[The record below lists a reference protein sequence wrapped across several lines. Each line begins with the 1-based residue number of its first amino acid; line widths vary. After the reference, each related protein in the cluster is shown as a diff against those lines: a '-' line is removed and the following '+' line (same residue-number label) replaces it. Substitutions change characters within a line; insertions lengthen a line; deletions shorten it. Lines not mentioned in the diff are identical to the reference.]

1 MPLAIITGANTGLGF
16 ETARGLL
23 QVGFEVVITSR
34 NLERGEKA
42 VARLKSEYPNGQ
54 ISALALDLFNQSSV
68 RAFAPRFTQAQKKW
82 DVLVLNAGAK
92 VLSSYQETDS
102 GIEYHFGVNAVGH
115 FALVADLLAL
125 RAEVARV
132 VSVSSI
138 VARFAPSALGPAG
151 SPKSYSA
158 GASYSA
164 SKLSNYLFAIEL
176 QNRFGSESFSSLAA
190 HPGFARAE
198 PYGPKSTRFFE
209 SFMAQSAAKGALP
222 IIEAATDSSL
232 PGGSYRVP
240 KILELWGEPSEGIV
254 PKITNHESLIKN
266 WEILETLSGKTL
278 AL

>member
-34 NLERGEKA
+34 DLERGEKA

-54 ISALALDLFNQSSV
+54 ISALALDLSNQSSI
-68 RAFAPRFTQAQKKW
+68 RAFAPRFTQAHKKW

-125 RAEVARV
+125 RAPVARV

-209 SFMAQSAAKGALP
+209 SFMAQSAAKGTLP
-222 IIEAATDSSL
+222 IIEAATDGSL

-240 KILELWGEPSEGIV
+240 KILELWGEPSEGLV
-254 PKITNHESLIKN
+254 PKITNRQSLIKN
-266 WEILETLSGKTL
+266 WEILATLSGETL

>member
-23 QVGFEVVITSR
+23 RLGYEVVITSR
-34 NLERGEKA
+34 NLERGDKA
-42 VARLKSEYPNGQ
+42 VARLKSEYPEGE
-54 ISALALDLFNQSSV
+54 ISALALDLADQSSV
-68 RAFAPRFTQAQKKW
+68 RAFAPSFIRTHKNW

-92 VLSSYQETDS
+92 VLSNYRETDS
-102 GIEYHFGVNAVGH
+102 GVEYHFGVNAVGH

-125 RAEVARV
+125 RAPVARV

-138 VARFAPSALGPAG
+138 VARFAPSELGPAG
-151 SPKSYSA
+151 SALAYSA

-164 SKLSNYLFAIEL
+164 SKLSNYLFAMEL
-176 QNRFGSESFSSLAA
+176 QSRFGSESFSSLAA

-209 SFMAQSAAKGALP
+209 SFLAQSAAKGALP
-222 IIEAATDSSL
+222 IIEAATESSL

-240 KILELWGEPSEGIV
+240 KILELWGAPSEGIV
-254 PKITNHESLIKN
+254 PKITNRESQLRN
-266 WEILETLSGKTL
+266 WEILETLSDRTL

>member
-42 VARLKSEYPNGQ
+42 VARLKSEYPKGQ
-54 ISALALDLFNQSSV
+54 ISALTLDLSNQSNV

-254 PKITNHESLIKN
+254 PKITNRESLIKN

>member
-34 NLERGEKA
+34 DLERGDKA
-42 VARLKSEYPNGQ
+42 VARLRTEYPEGE
-54 ISALALDLFNQSSV
+54 ISTLALDLSNQSSV
-68 RAFAPRFTQAQKKW
+68 KAFAPRFAQAHKKW

-125 RAEVARV
+125 RAPVARV

-138 VARFAPSALGPAG
+138 VARFAPSALGPSG
-151 SPKSYSA
+151 SPTSYSA

-254 PKITNHESLIKN
+254 PKITNRESLIKN
-266 WEILETLSGKTL
+266 WEILETLSGETL

>member
-23 QVGFEVVITSR
+23 KLGYQVVITSR
-34 NLERGEKA
+34 DLGRGKIA
-42 VARLKSEYPNGQ
+42 TAKLQAEYPDAQ
-54 ISALALDLFNQSSV
+54 VSALSLDLANTSSTN
-68 RAFAPRFTQAQKKW
+68 AFTKSFVSEFDRW

-92 VLSSYQETDS
+92 VLANYQQTDS

-115 FALVADLLAL
+115 FSLVADLIAH
-125 RAEVARV
+125 RAPVSRV

-138 VARFAPSALGPAG
+138 VARFAPITLGPAG
-151 SPKSYSA
+151 SASNYSA

-164 SKLSNYLFAIEL
+164 SKLSNYLFAMEL
-176 QNRFGSESFSSLAA
+176 QNRFGSEFFSSLAA

-198 PYGPKSTRFFE
+198 PYGPNSTRFFE
-209 SFMAQSAAKGALP
+209 SFLAQSAAKGALP
-222 IIEAATDSSL
+222 IIEAAANSSL

-240 KILELWGEPSEGIV
+240 KILELWGAPTEGIV
-254 PKITNHESLIKN
+254 PKITNAKALKQN
-266 WEILETLSGKTL
+266 WEILESLSGKTL

>member
-42 VARLKSEYPNGQ
+42 VARLKSEYPKGQ
-54 ISALALDLFNQSSV
+54 ISALALDLSNQSSV

-254 PKITNHESLIKN
+254 PKITKRESLIKN

>member
-16 ETARGLL
+16 ETARGLIGL
-23 QVGFEVVITSR
+23 GYEVVITSR
-34 NLERGEKA
+34 NLERGDRA
-42 VARLKSEYPNGQ
+42 VSRLKSEYPNAQ
-54 ISALALDLFNQSSV
+54 ISALALDLSNQSSV
-68 RAFAPRFTQAQKKW
+68 SGFAPSFTQANKKW

-92 VLSSYQETDS
+92 VLSSYRETDS

-115 FALVADLLAL
+115 FALVANLLPY
-125 RAEVARV
+125 RAPVSRV

-138 VARFAPSALGPAG
+138 VARFAPSELGPVG
-151 SPKSYSA
+151 SALSYSA

-164 SKLSNYLFAIEL
+164 SKLSNYLFAVEL
-176 QNRFGSESFSSLAA
+176 QHKFGSDSFSSLAA
-190 HPGFARAE
+190 HPGFAKAE

-209 SFMAQSAAKGALP
+209 SFLAQSAAQGALP

-240 KILELWGEPSEGIV
+240 KILELWGKPAEGIV
-254 PKITNHESLIKN
+254 PKITSRKSLEKN
-266 WEILETLSGKTL
+266 WEILETLSGKSL

>member
-34 NLERGEKA
+34 DLERGEKA
-42 VARLKSEYPNGQ
+42 VARLRSVYPNGQ
-54 ISALALDLFNQSSV
+54 ISALALDLSNQSSV
-68 RAFAPRFTQAQKKW
+68 KAFAPRFAQAHKKW
-82 DVLVLNAGAK
+82 GVLVLNAGAK

-102 GIEYHFGVNAVGH
+102 GVEYHFGVNAVGH

-125 RAEVARV
+125 RAPVARV

-138 VARFAPSALGPAG
+138 VARFAPSELGPAG
-151 SPKSYSA
+151 SALAYSA

-164 SKLSNYLFAIEL
+164 SKLSNYLFAMEL
-176 QNRFGSESFSSLAA
+176 QKRYGSDSFSSLAA

-198 PYGPKSTRFFE
+198 PYGPQSTRFFE

-222 IIEAATDSSL
+222 IIEAATNSSL

-240 KILELWGEPSEGIV
+240 KILELWGQPTEGAV
-254 PKITNHESLIKN
+254 PKITNRESQLKN
-266 WEILETLSGKTL
+266 WEILETLSGRTL

>member
-42 VARLKSEYPNGQ
+42 VARLKSEYPKGQ
-54 ISALALDLFNQSSV
+54 ISALALDLSNQSSV

-125 RAEVARV
+125 RAPIARV

-138 VARFAPSALGPAG
+138 VARFAPRQLGPAG
-151 SPKSYSA
+151 SPKSYFA

-254 PKITNHESLIKN
+254 PKITNRESLIKN
-266 WEILETLSGKTL
+266 WEILETLSGETL

>member
-54 ISALALDLFNQSSV
+54 ISALALDLSNQSSV
-68 RAFAPRFTQAQKKW
+68 RAFAPRFTQAHKKW

-125 RAEVARV
+125 RAAVARV

-254 PKITNHESLIKN
+254 PKITKRESLIKN

>member
-1 MPLAIITGANTGLGF
+1 MPLAIITGANTGLGL

-34 NLERGEKA
+34 DLERAEKA
-42 VARLKSEYPNGQ
+42 VTRLKSEYPNGQ
-54 ISALALDLFNQSSV
+54 ISALALDLSNQSSV
-68 RAFAPRFTQAQKKW
+68 RAFAPRFTQVHKKW

-92 VLSSYQETDS
+92 VLSSYQETDT

-125 RAEVARV
+125 RAQVARV

-176 QNRFGSESFSSLAA
+176 QNRFGSDSFSSLAA

-209 SFMAQSAAKGALP
+209 SFLAQSAAKGALP

-254 PKITNHESLIKN
+254 PKITSRESLINN
-266 WEILETLSGKTL
+266 WEILETLSGETL

>member
-54 ISALALDLFNQSSV
+54 ISALALDLSNQSSV
-68 RAFAPRFTQAQKKW
+68 RAFAPRFTQAEKKW

-254 PKITNHESLIKN
+254 PKITNRESLIKN
-266 WEILETLSGKTL
+266 WEILETLSGETL

>member
-23 QVGFEVVITSR
+23 GLGYGVVITSR
-34 NLERGEKA
+34 DLERGDKA
-42 VARLKSEYPNGQ
+42 VARLRTEYPEGE
-54 ISALALDLFNQSSV
+54 ISTLALDLANQSSV
-68 RAFAPRFTQAQKKW
+68 KAFAPRFAQAHKKW

-125 RAEVARV
+125 RAAVARV

-138 VARFAPSALGPAG
+138 VARFAPSALGPEG
-151 SPKSYSA
+151 SPKSYFA

-254 PKITNHESLIKN
+254 PKITNRESLIKN
-266 WEILETLSGKTL
+266 WEILETLSGETL

>member
-23 QVGFEVVITSR
+23 RLGYEVVITSR

-42 VARLKSEYPNGQ
+42 VARLKSEFPDGQ
-54 ISALALDLFNQSSV
+54 ISALALDLSNQSSV
-68 RAFAPRFTQAQKKW
+68 RAFAPSFIRTHKNW

-92 VLSSYQETDS
+92 VLSNYRETDS
-102 GIEYHFGVNAVGH
+102 GVEYHFGVNAVGH

-125 RAEVARV
+125 RAPVARV

-138 VARFAPSALGPAG
+138 VARFAPSELGPAG
-151 SPKSYSA
+151 SALDYSA

-164 SKLSNYLFAIEL
+164 SKLSNYLFAMEL
-176 QNRFGSESFSSLAA
+176 QRRFGSDSFSSLAA

-198 PYGPKSTRFFE
+198 PYGPQSTRFFE
-209 SFMAQSAAKGALP
+209 SFLAQSAAKGALP
-222 IIEAATDSSL
+222 IIEAATDSSI

-240 KILELWGEPSEGIV
+240 KILELWGAPTEGIV
-254 PKITNHESLIKN
+254 PKITNREAQIRN
-266 WEILETLSGKTL
+266 WEILETLSGRTL

>member
-54 ISALALDLFNQSSV
+54 ISALALDLSNQSSV

-125 RAEVARV
+125 HAEVARV

-151 SPKSYSA
+151 SPNSYSA

>member
-42 VARLKSEYPNGQ
+42 VARLKSEYPKGQ
-54 ISALALDLFNQSSV
+54 ISALALDLSNQSSV

-125 RAEVARV
+125 HAEVARV

-158 GASYSA
+158 GESYSA

>member
-54 ISALALDLFNQSSV
+54 ISALALDLSNQSSI
-68 RAFAPRFTQAQKKW
+68 RAFAPRFTQAHKKW

-125 RAEVARV
+125 RAPVARV

-176 QNRFGSESFSSLAA
+176 QNRFGSDSFRSLAA
-190 HPGFARAE
+190 HPGFARA
-198 PYGPKSTRFFE
+198 
-209 SFMAQSAAKGALP
+209 
-222 IIEAATDSSL
+222 
-232 PGGSYRVP
+232 
-240 KILELWGEPSEGIV
+240 
-254 PKITNHESLIKN
+254 
-266 WEILETLSGKTL
+266 
-278 AL
+278 